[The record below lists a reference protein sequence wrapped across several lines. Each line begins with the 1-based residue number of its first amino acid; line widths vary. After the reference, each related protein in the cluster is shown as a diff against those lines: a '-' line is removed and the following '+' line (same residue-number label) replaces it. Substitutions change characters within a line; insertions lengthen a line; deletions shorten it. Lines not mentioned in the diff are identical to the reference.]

1 MKPANET
8 VRRST
13 QQHEQDWDIE
23 NSHPASDM
31 HIFQRLNGSETI
43 PLSGTQGPKKTNCLV
58 QKFPPR
64 PDAGECI
71 NDVAFDLYGTKL
83 VPQ

>member
-13 QQHEQDWDIE
+13 QQQEQDWDIE

-43 PLSGTQGPKKTNCLV
+43 PLSGTQAPSTKNESEFFATKIFF
-58 QKFPPR
+58 K
-64 PDAGECI
+64 AGRWRMH
-71 NDVAFDLYGTKL
+71 
-83 VPQ
+83 Q